1 MARTRLW
8 AGATAA
14 VLGLAGII
22 ILVQSQRDQP
32 SSVES
37 VETSGAGIANAQRS
51 SEEQPA
57 GRTEEQTRRALFAA
71 VQPVRLENCEMQRFG
86 EAHDGGYL
94 MCGNLL
100 TAVQSA
106 YSYGIGGYD
115 GWGCDVSRK
124 LSVKVHQYDCFDRR
138 RPSCPG
144 GDTVFHDE
152 CVSGEARVDQGRRF
166 ETVERQLATNGD
178 AGKHLV
184 VKMDVE
190 GAEWDSWMQTPDAVL
205 DRIDQIAMEFHG
217 VKEERFIV
225 VVERL
230 KKFFHIAHLHF
241 NNHACSSTVAPF
253 PAWAF
258 EVLLVNKRIG
268 VLDPS
273 GAAGGPHPL
282 DAPSAPQ
289 VPDCQTARR

>member
-1 MARTRLW
+1 LT
-8 AGATAA
+8 
-14 VLGLAGII
+14 
-22 ILVQSQRDQP
+22 Q
-32 SSVES
+32 
-37 VETSGAGIANAQRS
+37 
-51 SEEQPA
+51 EEV
-57 GRTEEQTRRALFAA
+57 RRRLFAA
-71 VQPVRLENCEMQRFG
+71 VQPVRVGNCEMQRFG

-100 TAVQSA
+100 SGVQAA

-115 GWGCDVSRK
+115 GWGCDISRR

-144 GDTVFHDE
+144 GETVFHEE
-152 CVSGEARVDQGRRF
+152 CVAGEAGLEEGRRF
-166 ETVERQLATNGD
+166 GTVEQQLAANGD

-190 GAEWDSWMQTPDAVL
+190 GAEWDSWMQTPDSVL

-217 VKEERFIV
+217 VTEERFIA

-230 KKFFHIAHLHF
+230 KTFFYVAHLHF
-241 NNHACSSTVAPF
+241 NNHACAETVVPF

-258 EVLLVNKRIG
+258 EVLLVSKRIA

-273 GAAGGPHPL
+273 RSAAAPHPL

-289 VPDCQTARR
+289 VPDCQTVRR